1 MRPVQQPSI
10 AKDVVQ
16 KGEDVVERI
25 KLYEVSLLYYVKS
38 FSLFRDYYNK

>member
-1 MRPVQQPSI
+1 MYGRQRMRPVQQPSI

-25 KLYEVSLLYYVKS
+25 KLYEVSTARL
-38 FSLFRDYYNK
+38 R